1 MSAVSVN
8 ERQVTSSTDDERA
21 LIEAAQRDPARFIDL
36 YDRYV
41 DRVYAYVR
49 RRTGDRAAA
58 EDVTSTVFEQALT
71 NLKRFEWR
79 GAPLAAWLFRI
90 AANALTDHRRRDGR
104 ELHHEPPDVPDEYE
118 QHRLDERVGLFQL
131 VDRLPD
137 AQRRVIEMRFVEGR
151 SIAEMAAAL
160 GRSDGCLTVY
170 RASADTDRYA
180 RDRVACAVH
189 PRLHRL
195 GTLRQRLRYCTV
207 ADRQ

>member
-1 MSAVSVN
+1 M
-8 ERQVTSSTDDERA
+8 TSSTDDERA

-90 AANALTDHRRRDGR
+90 AANALTDHWRRDGR
-104 ELHHEPPDVPDEYE
+104 ELHDEPPDVPDEYE

-160 GRSDGCLTVY
+160 GRSPGAVKQLQL
-170 RASADTDRYA
+170 RA
-180 RDRVACAVH
+180 
-189 PRLHRL
+189 LEN
-195 GTLRQRLRYCTV
+195 LRKGM
-207 ADRQ
+207 AHHG